1 MASTSSFSWANPPDK
16 RYDVFLSFRGED
28 TRSGFTSYLYAA
40 LCEKGFS
47 TYMDEHKLERGDEIS
62 PTLLK
67 AIEESKISVVIFSEK
82 YASSTWCLNEL
93 VHILECKKNNGQI
106 VMPIFYGIVPSDVQK
121 QNGSYGMAFAEHE
134 ESFRDRIKEVHQW
147 RAALKEV
154 SNLCGLDSKNF
165 RLENELVKQVV
176 KDILEKLPKYRST
189 YEHSKELLFGI
200 EENIKDVESRLS
212 IGPEDVRIIG
222 IWGMGGIGK
231 TTLATIVLEKLSDEF
246 DGRCF
251 LWNERKQYGLDHLL
265 DDVDI
270 LRMDS
275 LVGASSF
282 ILERLPRKKMLIV
295 VDDVDSSI
303 LLDTLLREFRHRLAP
318 GSRIIVTSR
327 NRQVLKGVSD
337 DIYKVQRLNSIES
350 SKLFCLYSFKSN
362 PPAIDDENMISEVI
376 NYANGNPLA
385 LKVLGSSLLSRN
397 KEEWE
402 SALKKLKRFSNPD
415 IQDVLRISY
424 DKLDDK
430 GMKDTFLDIACIF
443 DSSFTRDY
451 AESILIDNPSVKSDI
466 TDVIEKSLIEKSE
479 VLEDNVL
486 LMNDLIRQMGRQ
498 IARDEHKQPGN
509 RCRLCDAKDACYV
522 LENQTG
528 TAAIEVISFNMSEIT
543 QNVRV
548 CRAAFSDMCN
558 LRILKV
564 YCDNIGGYMFKLS
577 LPNGGYGFK
586 LSIPNGLD
594 SYLSDKLRY
603 FRWDL
608 YPLKS
613 LPSKFNPDNLVEL
626 ALRGSHVENLWNY
639 KVQSLPM
646 LRRIDL
652 SHSKFLTQLPDLSR
666 SPNLERI
673 NLEGCTSLV
682 EVLSSIQN
690 LDKLAY
696 LNLNGC
702 SELKN
707 LKDTPRST
715 GCLDFILHCIENLL
729 INICQLSLTS
739 QAHISQKFPVNLTRL
754 LLRETAIEEVD
765 PSIGYL
771 SGLVELDMSYCT
783 RLKSLP
789 TSICN
794 LKSLEMLSLHSCSK
808 LEKLPP
814 LPSALL
820 HMNLCHCESLKSLSE
835 LPSLCFSLCARHCK
849 TLENISTWR
858 APLLHNMKFIH
869 HHWVYRD
876 IDFYGCEKLDQNTRN
891 SILADRAVLKL
902 LHCMKS
908 RMIDPRFHS
917 FRYPGDEIPKWF
929 DHQTCG
935 TSMKVMRDTNWN
947 NPGFLGLAFCI
958 VYDQNDPDICLR
970 IGGKF
975 SYKTM
980 DYHRLHVHDIS
991 RSLMEKEATSDHL
1004 LMWYIAQPHWLISER
1019 IGPHL
1024 LSACWNEASLHIWPK
1039 FYTSNV
1045 SHNVENLGS
1054 EYGQIKKFGI
1064 RFVHI
1069 ADIKRFDAETK
1080 SGNKRHYDR
1089 IL

>member
-28 TRSGFTSYLYAA
+28 TRSGFTSYLYDA

-47 TYMDEHKLERGDEIS
+47 TYMDEYKLERGDEIS

-67 AIEESKISVVIFSEK
+67 AIKKSKILVVVLSEN
-82 YASSTWCLNEL
+82 YASSTWCLEEL
-93 VHILECKKNNGQI
+93 VKILECKRNNGQT
-106 VMPIFYGIVPSDVQK
+106 VMPVFYGIDPSVVRK
-121 QNGSYGMAFAEHE
+121 QNGSYGIAFNNLE
-134 ESFRDRIKEVHQW
+134 ERFRDNIEKVHQW
-147 RAALKEV
+147 RAALTEV
-154 SNLCGLDSKNF
+154 SYLCGLDSKKF
-165 RLENELVKQVV
+165 RPEYELVKRVV

-200 EENIKDVESRLS
+200 KENIKDVESRLS

-303 LLDTLLREFRHRLAP
+303 LLDTLVREFRHRLAP

-350 SKLFCLYSFKSN
+350 SKLFRLYSFKSN
-362 PPAIDDENMISEVI
+362 PP
-376 NYANGNPLA
+376 
-385 LKVLGSSLLSRN
+385 VLGSSLLSRN

-402 SALKKLKRFSNPD
+402 SALKKLKRFSNPG

-522 LENQTG
+522 LENQT
-528 TAAIEVISFNMSEIT
+528 
-543 QNVRV
+543 
-548 CRAAFSDMCN
+548 
-558 LRILKV
+558 
-564 YCDNIGGYMFKLS
+564 LS

-603 FRWDL
+603 LWWDL

-613 LPSKFNPDNLVEL
+613 LPSKFNPENLVEL

-702 SELKN
+702 SEHKN

-835 LPSLCFSLCARHCK
+835 LPSLCFSLCA
-849 TLENISTWR
+849 
-858 APLLHNMKFIH
+858 
-869 HHWVYRD
+869 
-876 IDFYGCEKLDQNTRN
+876 
-891 SILADRAVLKL
+891 
-902 LHCMKS
+902 
-908 RMIDPRFHS
+908 
-917 FRYPGDEIPKWF
+917 
-929 DHQTCG
+929 
-935 TSMKVMRDTNWN
+935 
-947 NPGFLGLAFCI
+947 
-958 VYDQNDPDICLR
+958 
-970 IGGKF
+970 
-975 SYKTM
+975 
-980 DYHRLHVHDIS
+980 
-991 RSLMEKEATSDHL
+991 
-1004 LMWYIAQPHWLISER
+1004 
-1019 IGPHL
+1019 
-1024 LSACWNEASLHIWPK
+1024 
-1039 FYTSNV
+1039 
-1045 SHNVENLGS
+1045 
-1054 EYGQIKKFGI
+1054 
-1064 RFVHI
+1064 
-1069 ADIKRFDAETK
+1069 
-1080 SGNKRHYDR
+1080 
-1089 IL
+1089 

>member
-1 MASTSSFSWANPPDK
+1 MASTSSSANPPHK
-16 RYDVFLSFRGED
+16 KYDVFLSFRGED

-67 AIEESKISVVIFSEK
+67 AIEESKISVVIFSK
-82 YASSTWCLNEL
+82 NYASSTWCLNEL

-106 VMPIFYGIVPSDVQK
+106 VMPIFYGIDPSDVRK
-121 QNGSYGMAFAEHE
+121 QNGSYGMAFAKHE

-200 EENIKDVESRLS
+200 EKNIKEVESLLS
-212 IGPEDVRIIG
+212 IGSEDIRIIG

-251 LWNERKQYGLDHLL
+251 LWNDRKQYATHGLDHLL
-265 DDVDI
+265 DDVDN
-270 LRMDS
+270 LRMDT

-282 ILERLPRKKMLIV
+282 ILHRLRRKKMLIV

-303 LLDTLLREFRHRLAP
+303 LLDALVRECRHRLAP

-350 SKLFCLYSFKSN
+350 SKLFRLYAFKSN
-362 PPAIDDENMISEVI
+362 HPPAIDDENMISQVI
-376 NYANGNPLA
+376 SYAYGNPLA
-385 LKVLGSSLLSRN
+385 LKILGSSLLSRN

-424 DKLDDK
+424 DQLDDK

-466 TDVIEKSLIEKSE
+466 TDLIEKSLIEKGE

-498 IARDEHKQPGN
+498 IARDERQQPGN

-522 LENQTG
+522 LENETG

-548 CRAAFSDMCN
+548 CPAAFSNMCN

-564 YCDNIGGYMFKLS
+564 YCDNIGGYV
-577 LPNGGYGFK
+577 FK

-594 SYLSDKLRY
+594 SYLSNKLRY

-613 LPSKFNPDNLVEL
+613 LPSKFNPENLVEL
-626 ALRGSHVENLWNY
+626 ALRGSHLENLWNY

-673 NLEGCTSLV
+673 NLEGCTCLV

-702 SELKN
+702 TELKN
-707 LKDTPRST
+707 LKDISRST
-715 GCLDFILHCIENLL
+715 GCLDFILHCIENLSMD
-729 INICQLSLTS
+729 ICQLSLTS

-783 RLKSLP
+783 RLQCLP
-789 TSICN
+789 ASVCN

-820 HMNLCHCESLKSLSE
+820 HMDLYRCESLKSLSE
-835 LPSLCFSLCARHCK
+835 LPLLCFSLCAPYCK

-858 APLLHNMKFIH
+858 APLLHNMKIINHTFF
-869 HHWVYRD
+869 YGN

-902 LHCMKS
+902 LYRMK
-908 RMIDPRFHS
+908 F
-917 FRYPGDEIPKWF
+917 
-929 DHQTCG
+929 G
-935 TSMKVMRDTNWN
+935 TSEMK
-947 NPGFLGLAFCI
+947 FQSGL
-958 VYDQNDPDICLR
+958 
-970 IGGKF
+970 
-975 SYKTM
+975 T
-980 DYHRLHVHDIS
+980 
-991 RSLMEKEATSDHL
+991 
-1004 LMWYIAQPHWLISER
+1004 
-1019 IGPHL
+1019 
-1024 LSACWNEASLHIWPK
+1024 
-1039 FYTSNV
+1039 
-1045 SHNVENLGS
+1045 
-1054 EYGQIKKFGI
+1054 IKLVG
-1064 RFVHI
+1064 
-1069 ADIKRFDAETK
+1069 
-1080 SGNKRHYDR
+1080 
-1089 IL
+1089 LQ